1 MQDLTDKVAVVT
13 GGASGVGRAI
23 GEVLVREGAKVVLA
37 DIDQDRLDEAAA
49 AISAGSPGSAGR
61 HPAVGLTVD
70 VTKEDSVEALA
81 EQVYER
87 HGAVHLLFNNAG
99 VGLGEA
105 RKFVWTLAMND
116 WHWGFDV
123 NVMGVVHGIR
133 AFVPRMLA
141 GGEEGVV
148 INTSSANGGLRPLPN
163 TPIYAATKAAV
174 TSLTEIL
181 YQQLAKQEGGKL
193 RAALLFPGPHTVN
206 TSIMASRLVR
216 PDDYASDEPEEPVAY
231 RTMQDLVKTTGLAL
245 QLTEPEEVAE
255 FAVAGVK
262 EGRFW
267 LLPES
272 ADGDALVRKRIDNLL
287 ARENPPLA

>member
-1 MQDLTDKVAVVT
+1 MQNLEDKVAVVT

-37 DIDQDRLDEAAA
+37 DIDQAKLDEAAA
-49 AISAGSPGSAGR
+49 AISTGK
-61 HPAVGLTVD
+61 HEAVGLKVD
-70 VTKEDSVEALA
+70 VTKEESVEALA
-81 EQVYER
+81 DEIYKR
-87 HGAVHLLFNNAG
+87 FGAVHLLFNNAG

-105 RKFVWTLAMND
+105 QKTIWTLGMND

-123 NVMGVVHGIR
+123 NVMGVVHGLR
-133 AFVPRMLA
+133 SFVPRMLE
-141 GGEEGVV
+141 GGEEGVI
-148 INTSSANGGLRPLPN
+148 INTSSSNGGLRSLPN

-174 TSLTEIL
+174 TSLSEVL
-181 YQQLAKQEGGKL
+181 YQQLAKQEGSKL
-193 RAALLFPGPHTVN
+193 RAAVLFPGPHTVN

-216 PDDYASDEPEEPVAY
+216 PDDYASDGPEEPVAY
-231 RTMQDLVKTTGLAL
+231 RTMQDLVKTTGLKL

-262 EGRFW
+262 AGRFW

-272 ADGDALVRKRIDNLL
+272 ADGDALVRKRTENILS
-287 ARENPPLA
+287 RENPPLA